1 MKNKKRSRIIMIII
15 AFFASWLAF
24 VLLPY
29 SGLNSLM
36 NAFLATV
43 ILISDLILGKTLG
56 RLNK

>member
-1 MKNKKRSRIIMIII
+1 MKNKKRSGIIMIII

-24 VLLPY
+24 VLLQY

-36 NAFLATV
+36 NAFLAAV
-43 ILISDLILGKTLG
+43 LLISDLILGKMLG